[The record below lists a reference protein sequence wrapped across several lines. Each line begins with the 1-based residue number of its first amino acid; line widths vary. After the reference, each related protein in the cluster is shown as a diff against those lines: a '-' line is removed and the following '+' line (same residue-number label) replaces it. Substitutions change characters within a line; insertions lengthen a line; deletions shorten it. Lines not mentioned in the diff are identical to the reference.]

1 MVFPTF
7 FYLSLN
13 STVRRSW
20 LSHSQLLVLF
30 LLLRASPCSA
40 AKNIINLISVLTN
53 VDGHHHRHWPSQG
66 DVHMQNHLLCCW
78 KRVIAMTSVFS
89 LQSSVSLCP
98 ALFWGFPCGSAGKE
112 STYNAGD
119 LRSIPGLRRSPG
131 EEKGYPLQYSGLE
144 NSMIKQLSLYL
155 SPEKSVCRSRNNS

>member
-1 MVFPTF
+1 
-7 FYLSLN
+7 
-13 STVRRSW
+13 
-20 LSHSQLLVLF
+20 
-30 LLLRASPCSA
+30 
-40 AKNIINLISVLTN
+40 
-53 VDGHHHRHWPSQG
+53 
-66 DVHMQNHLLCCW
+66 MQNHLLCCW

-144 NSMIKQLSLYL
+144 NSKDCIVTRSRTQLSDFHFLSASFCTPSPNLPVSYSRYLLTFYFCIPVPCDVKIPFCVLVLEGLVGLYQFSL
-155 SPEKSVCRSRNNS
+155 V